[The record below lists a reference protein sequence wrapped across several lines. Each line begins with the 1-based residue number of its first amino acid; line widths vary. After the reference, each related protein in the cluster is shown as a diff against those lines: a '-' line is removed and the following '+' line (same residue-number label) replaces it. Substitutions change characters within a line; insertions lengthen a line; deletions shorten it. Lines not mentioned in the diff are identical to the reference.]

1 MTYIYSLVT
10 AADHDPP
17 SLISW
22 TYDSF
27 PLCYDINVPPQF
39 SYNLVSTP
47 FLSVNGFLNSSS
59 SKYIT
64 HVGFIV
70 RSKGIAGFMRI
81 FRGWVDGVKKYVN
94 VENLGEFDLQNSR
107 VEFSLQN
114 GQAHVNSEVS
124 HDMSVFRLCLQEPL
138 IEVLIMEK
146 GRLIVQLMNTRSLKD
161 ISIHGIMGT

>member
-1 MTYIYSLVT
+1 MS

-27 PLCYDINVPPQF
+27 PLCYDINALPQF

-47 FLSVNGFLNSSS
+47 FLSVNAFLNSSS

-64 HVGFIV
+64 QVSFIIQ
-70 RSKGIAGFMRI
+70 SKGIAGLMRK

-107 VEFSLQN
+107 VELSLQD

-124 HDMSVFRLCLQEPL
+124 HMSVFVLCLQQPL
-138 IEVLIMEK
+138 IEVLVMEK
-146 GRLIVQLMNTRSLKD
+146 GRLVVQLMNTRSLMD